1 MPSKWMLALLIGAI
15 TAFGPV
21 TVDTYLPA
29 FPAVARD
36 LGASP
41 AAVQATFSIFM
52 IGLGIGQIIYGPL
65 SDRYGRRSLLIGG
78 TAVYVLAS
86 IGCALAPTIEMLWLG
101 RLAQSAGACAGMV
114 IGRAA
119 VRDLYSGD
127 AAARMFSYLIMVVA
141 LAPIVAPT
149 IGGQLLVIF
158 GWRGIFWALAAFG
171 AAVLLAVIIAFP
183 ETLPAE
189 RRTAGGIRETAANF
203 ATLFADRRYTAPVIA
218 AILVYAGMFA
228 YIVESPFLFIE
239 RFGVLPQHYGL
250 LFGANALGIVA
261 ASQIA
266 SRLIGR
272 VTPAAILRAG
282 LAIYLAGALALVF
295 AALSGMGGLTGI
307 AIPLFFC
314 VSMVGVVPA
323 NAMALALEPYERMAG
338 TATALFGS
346 VQFLFGAMIAGLAG
360 FLHDGTPRPMAWLIL
375 ACAAAASLAFWALS
389 PRKAVS

>member
-1 MPSKWMLALLIGAI
+1 MPSQWILALLIGAI
-15 TAFGPV
+15 AAFGPV

-41 AAVQATFSIFM
+41 ASVQATFSIFL

-65 SDRYGRRSLLIGG
+65 SDRYGRRGLLISG
-78 TAVYVLAS
+78 TAVYVIAS

-141 LAPIVAPT
+141 LAPIVAPS
-149 IGGQLLVIF
+149 IGGQLLVYF

-171 AAVLLAVIIAFP
+171 AAVLIVIVLAFP
-183 ETLPAE
+183 ETLPQA
-189 RRTAGGIRETAANF
+189 RRTEGGLKETLANF

-239 RFGVLPQHYGL
+239 RFGIPAERYGL
-250 LFGANALGIVA
+250 LFGANALGIVV
-261 ASQIA
+261 ASRVA

-272 VTPAAILRAG
+272 VAPAAILRAG
-282 LAIYLAGALALVF
+282 LVIYLAAAFALALIVF
-295 AALSGMGGLTGI
+295 AGAGGLIAI

-323 NAMALALEPYERMAG
+323 SAMALALEPYERMAG

-346 VQFLFGAMIAGLAG
+346 VQFLFGAFIGALAG
-360 FLHDGTPRPMAWLIL
+360 FLHDGTPRPMAWLML
-375 ACAAAASLAFWALS
+375 ACAAGAAFSFWLLS
-389 PRKAVS
+389 PRRSAV